1 GHRSRT
7 CNGSCGSQ
15 ATTNTN
21 ALILPFAFLCL
32 FVAKT
37 YVEKRRNM
45 DSTLAGAARI
55 FVRRGLHLL
64 RPPDT
69 TRLTYRRVRFVVR
82 SRVTRVG
89 RGSYPK
95 KRTTRDLWPVRLHT
109 QSALSRQ
116 LFTRPWL
123 HDRVGPARP
132 RATLR
137 GPVSWHLFAGD
148 ARRS

>member
-45 DSTLAGAARI
+45 DSTLAGAARN
-55 FVRRGLHLL
+55 FERRGLHLL
-64 RPPDT
+64 GPPHSA
-69 TRLTYRRVRFVVR
+69 RFGHRRVTIVVR

-95 KRTTRDLWPVRLHT
+95 KRATRDLWSVRLHT

-116 LFTRPWL
+116 LFT
-123 HDRVGPARP
+123 
-132 RATLR
+132 
-137 GPVSWHLFAGD
+137 
-148 ARRS
+148 